1 MGIQPKRSTSD
12 GVYTTMFSD
21 SDRCEGTGQPR
32 SGVLPCPAHANG
44 LLQVLF
50 HWAGVNCLAAVIFH
64 KIVELTLHELYTV
77 YKMII

>member
-1 MGIQPKRSTSD
+1 MVHIVLCSVTVKN
-12 GVYTTMFSD
+12 VN
-21 SDRCEGTGQPR
+21 E
-32 SGVLPCPAHANG
+32 SGSRNQGLLLSPADANG

-50 HWAGVNCLAAVIFH
+50 QWACVNCLAAVIFH

>member
-1 MGIQPKRSTSD
+1 
-12 GVYTTMFSD
+12 MFSD
-21 SDRCEGTGQPR
+21 SDKFEGSEQPR
-32 SGVLPCPAHANG
+32 VLSCPTHSNG

-50 HWAGVNCLAAVIFH
+50 HWAAVNCLAAVIFH

>member
-1 MGIQPKRSTSD
+1 MVHIVLCSVTVKNVNESGIRDQGLLLSPVD
-12 GVYTTMFSD
+12 
-21 SDRCEGTGQPR
+21 
-32 SGVLPCPAHANG
+32 ANG

-50 HWAGVNCLAAVIFH
+50 QWACVNCLAAVIFH